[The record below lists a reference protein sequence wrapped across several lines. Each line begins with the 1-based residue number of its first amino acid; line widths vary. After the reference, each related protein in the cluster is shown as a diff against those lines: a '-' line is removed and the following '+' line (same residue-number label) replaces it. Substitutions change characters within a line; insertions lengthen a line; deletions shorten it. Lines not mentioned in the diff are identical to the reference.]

1 MVILMKAYIKKH
13 FYFTLITAILLAI
26 TVFFVLDLL
35 GVQNYAVRA
44 LAIVTPL
51 AILSIF
57 ISIRDN

>member
-1 MVILMKAYIKKH
+1 MKAIIKKH
-13 FYFTLITAILLAI
+13 FYLSLIAAMILAVIVFLA
-26 TVFFVLDLL
+26 LDLL